1 MPVVPDTASRFFKAR
16 RLLAGAGLFVAGAVC
31 LTLPSGYVYAPAIML
46 LLGFSLAVQ
55 VPDLPPADRRGFWLM
70 AAFGLY
76 SALMIWWHGDPH
88 KGLAGYLSYLL
99 VAPIAWVVLVLRP
112 APGLW
117 FMGMAT
123 GAIMTGAWALWQ
135 KLGLGVE
142 RATGYIYV
150 IQFGNIGLM
159 LGVMSLLGLLYYR
172 AHPRNMARDAWLL
185 TGALAGAMVSV
196 LSGTRGGWVGVPLLL
211 WVLWRAFA
219 PFLSVRA
226 RTMAVSLLLLG
237 ALAVL
242 ALPQTGVSQRIAQA
256 HAEVQRHLAGE
267 SPGPSLGQRLQL
279 WPLAGEL
286 IAQKPWLGWG
296 QGGYD
301 RERDRRMADGRLD
314 LQKPFG
320 HVHNDFLDV
329 SVKRGLPAGLLL
341 LGVLLMPLLV
351 FRQGSGAGDPAVRAL
366 ATAGVTLSVLALDF
380 GLSDLMLESKSGRF
394 VFMGWLPIIY
404 ALYRNQLA
412 ASQSVLPL
420 ARGTHPQAR

>member
-1 MPVVPDTASRFFKAR
+1 MPVVPDTASRFFNAR
-16 RLLAGAGLFVAGAVC
+16 RQLAGVGLFVAGAAC

-46 LLGFSLAVQ
+46 LLGFSLAVR
-55 VPDLPPADRRGFWLM
+55 VPELPLADRRGFWLM

-112 APGLW
+112 ATGLW

-142 RATGYIYV
+142 RATGHIYV

-172 AHPRNMARDAWLL
+172 AHPRSTARDVWLL
-185 TGALAGAMVSV
+185 AGALAGAMVSV

-219 PFLSVRA
+219 PFLSGRDKA
-226 RTMAVSLLLLG
+226 MTISLLLL
-237 ALAVL
+237 AAVAVL

-256 HAEVQRHLAGE
+256 HAEVQRHLADE

-314 LQKPFG
+314 LQKPFV

-366 ATAGVTLSVLALDF
+366 ATAGIALSVLALDF
-380 GLSDLMLESKSGRF
+380 GLSDLLLESRSGRF

-420 ARGTHPQAR
+420 ARGTHPQAG

>member
-1 MPVVPDTASRFFKAR
+1 MPVVPDTSSRFFNAR
-16 RLLAGAGLFVAGAVC
+16 RQLAGVGLFIAGAAC

-46 LLGFSLAVQ
+46 LLGFSLAVR
-55 VPDLPPADRRGFWLM
+55 VPELPLADRRGFWLM

-112 APGLW
+112 ATGLW

-123 GAIMTGAWALWQ
+123 GAIITGVWALWQ

-142 RATGYIYV
+142 RATGHIYV

-172 AHPRNMARDAWLL
+172 AHPRSTARDVWLL
-185 TGALAGAMVSV
+185 AGALAGAMVSV

-219 PFLSVRA
+219 PFLSGRDKA
-226 RTMAVSLLLLG
+226 MAISLLLL
-237 ALAVL
+237 AAVAVL

-301 RERDRRMADGRLD
+301 LERDRRMADGRLD
-314 LQKPFG
+314 LQKPFV

-366 ATAGVTLSVLALDF
+366 ATAGIALSVLALDF
-380 GLSDLMLESKSGRF
+380 GLSDLLLESRSGRF

-420 ARGTHPQAR
+420 ARGTHPQAG

>member
-1 MPVVPDTASRFFKAR
+1 MPVVPDTASRLFNAR
-16 RLLAGAGLFVAGAVC
+16 RQLAGVGLFVAGAAC

-46 LLGFSLAVQ
+46 LLGFSLAVR
-55 VPDLPPADRRGFWLM
+55 VPELPLADRRGFWLM
-70 AAFGLY
+70 AAYGLY

-112 APGLW
+112 ATGLW

-123 GAIMTGAWALWQ
+123 GAIITGVWALWQ

-142 RATGYIYV
+142 RATGHIYV

-172 AHPRNMARDAWLL
+172 VHPRSTARDVWLL
-185 TGALAGAMVSV
+185 AGALAGAMVSV

-219 PFLSVRA
+219 PFLSGRDKA
-226 RTMAVSLLLLG
+226 MTISLLLL
-237 ALAVL
+237 AAVAVL

-256 HAEVQRHLAGE
+256 QAEVQRHLAGE

-314 LQKPFG
+314 LQKPFV

-366 ATAGVTLSVLALDF
+366 ATAGVALSVLALDF
-380 GLSDLMLESKSGRF
+380 GLSDLLLESRSGRF

-420 ARGTHPQAR
+420 ARGTHPQAG